1 MNGNHIARRP
11 GSGRNLLAL
20 LASSAVFM
28 AGCSNLATTA
38 PTVAPQSTGGSIS
51 GSVHGGSQPVAFST
65 VTLYYAGQNG
75 VGSGDFAAGPSL
87 GAPIVAAV
95 TTSADDGNGSF
106 SFQKNPVNDQPSS
119 GNQFSCPTAT
129 DPLVYVVAR
138 GGNTLNTHDP
148 AVNNSAAAFIAMYGL
163 CSQVSA
169 GNIVVMNEATT
180 VATMV
185 ALQQY
190 FNPVTESVGADGI
203 GVHKYSLMKALD
215 TISNLADM
223 SHGNAI
229 TSKVITGSV
238 SGVSVTATP
247 ETEKI
252 NALANIIASCVN
264 NTAATA
270 SPCNRLFANATPPDV
285 NLTGRPYRS
294 SPFSAP
300 TDVLQALYYML
311 SNPTNGST
319 TNLQNLYN
327 LIPTVGAAFQPT
339 LTSAPTD
346 WTVAIN
352 YKSSDTCGSSSGN
365 FIDQAQDINLDGL
378 GNVWIG
384 NGQDATGNLSAISL
398 SGAPVSCVFLGGGN
412 SHGVIVDALG
422 NIWYASHSTNSVY
435 RYKPTDQSVLSFT
448 VAGAAPVAIFAD
460 GGVAGNKNSSIFFTS
475 DADTSVYMIPQGA
488 TATAMTPTAPVQI
501 SSIVG
506 PSPSHLMVDPTGAVW
521 VTSGTNFIS
530 HIAPGTAGDPNYLNG
545 YTTTQFSVPTDSY
558 GLAVNSL
565 GTGVYVTSNGANSGI
580 TYLTG
585 SGNSFSVAA
594 GWPTSAGLA
603 GLNNPTAIALD
614 GRANVWATNNTVN
627 SGSGLDSV
635 SAVSYLGNA
644 IMPSGTTAGG
654 RQFASNFLSGGR
666 AAVIDLSGNVWVA
679 GDGASGNSITE
690 IVGAAVPIYQPYAL
704 GLSNGRFQR
713 LP

>member
-1 MNGNHIARRP
+1 MNGNPIARRT

-38 PTVAPQSTGGSIS
+38 PTVTPQSTGGSIS

-75 VGSGDFAAGPSL
+75 VGSGDFSAGPSI

-119 GNQFSCPTAT
+119 GNQFSCPTAG

-163 CSQVSA
+163 CSQISA
-169 GNIVVMNEATT
+169 GNVVVMNEATT
-180 VATMV
+180 VATMI

-190 FNPVTESVGADGI
+190 FNPTTESVGADGI
-203 GVHKYSLMKALD
+203 GAHKFALSRAIE
-215 TISNLADM
+215 TIANLADM

-229 TSKVITGSV
+229 ASKVITGNV

-247 ETEKI
+247 ETGKI

-264 NTAATA
+264 NLAASA
-270 SPCNRLFANATPPDV
+270 SPCNTLFANATPPDV
-285 NLTGRPYRS
+285 NLTDRPYHS

-300 TDVLQALYYML
+300 TDVLQALYFML

-352 YKSSDTCGSSSGN
+352 YKSSDTCGASSGN
-365 FIDQAQDINLDGL
+365 FISQAQDINLDVQ
-378 GNVWIG
+378 GNLWIG
-384 NGQDATGNLSAISL
+384 NGQDTTGNLSSMSL
-398 SGAPVSCVFLGGGN
+398 SGAPLSCVFLGGGN
-412 SHGVIVDALG
+412 SHGVTVDAMG
-422 NIWYASHSTNSVY
+422 NIWYASHSTNSLY
-435 RYKPTDQSVLSFT
+435 RYKPTDQSVISFT
-448 VAGAAPVAIFAD
+448 TAAPPLAIFAD
-460 GGVAGNKNSSIFFTS
+460 GGVAGDKNSSIFFTT

-488 TATAMTPTAPVQI
+488 TATTASTPVQI

-506 PSPSHLMVDPTGAVW
+506 PNPSHLMVDSNAAIW
-521 VTSGTNFIS
+521 VTSGTSFIS
-530 HIAPGTAGDPNYLNG
+530 RIAAGTAGDANYLNG
-545 YTTTQFSVPTDSY
+545 YTTVQFPVPTDSY
-558 GLAVNSL
+558 GLTVNSL
-565 GTGVYVTSNGANSGI
+565 ANGVYVTSTGANSGI
-580 TYLTG
+580 TLLSG
-585 SGNSFSVAA
+585 SGNSFSVTS

-614 GRANVWATNNTVN
+614 GRNNVWTANNAAN
-627 SGSGLDSV
+627 SVSGLDSV

-644 IMPSGTTAGG
+644 MMPNGTSAGG
-654 RQFASNFLSGGR
+654 RQFSSDFLSGGR
-666 AAVIDLSGNVWVA
+666 ATVIDLSGNVWVA
-679 GDGASGNSITE
+679 GDGTPNSITE
-690 IVGAAVPIYQPYAL
+690 IVGAAVPIYQPYSV

>member
-1 MNGNHIARRP
+1 MNGNHITRRTV
-11 GSGRNLLAL
+11 SRRNLLAL
-20 LASSAVFM
+20 LASSAVFV

-38 PTVAPQSTGGSIS
+38 PIVAPQSTGGTIG

-75 VGSGDFAAGPSL
+75 VGSGDTTNVGPSL
-87 GAPIVAAV
+87 GPPIVAAV

-119 GNQFSCPTAT
+119 GNQFSCPSNN
-129 DPLVYVVAR
+129 PLVYVVAR

-148 AVNNSAAAFIAMYGL
+148 AVNNAAAAFIAMYGL
-163 CSQVSA
+163 CSQISA
-169 GNIVVMNEATT
+169 GNVVVMNEATT
-180 VATMV
+180 VATMI

-190 FNPVTESVGADGI
+190 FNPLTESVGADGI
-203 GVHKYSLMKALD
+203 GVHKGALLNAIN
-215 TISNLADM
+215 TISNLADT

-229 TSKVITGSV
+229 TTKVITGSV

-264 NTAATA
+264 NRAASA
-270 SPCNRLFANATPPDV
+270 SPCNTLFANAAPPDV
-285 NLTGRPYRS
+285 NLTDRPYHS
-294 SPFSAP
+294 SAFSTP

-327 LIPTVGAAFQPT
+327 LIPAVGAAFQPT
-339 LTSAPTD
+339 LASAPTD

-352 YKSSDTCGSSSGN
+352 YKSADTCGSSSGN
-365 FIDQAQDINLDGL
+365 FISGPQDLNLDTS

-384 NGQDATGNLSAISL
+384 NGQDITGNLSAISL
-398 SGAPVSCVFLGGGN
+398 SGAPLSCIFLGGGN

-422 NIWYASHSTNSVY
+422 NVWYASHSTNNVY
-435 RYKPTDQSVLSFT
+435 RYKPSDQSVLSFAT
-448 VAGAAPVAIFAD
+448 ASAPLAIFAD
-460 GGVAGNKNSSIFFTS
+460 GGDGGNGKSNIYFTT
-475 DADTSVYMIPQGA
+475 DADTSVYKIPQGA
-488 TATAMTPTAPVQI
+488 SASTATTPVQI

-506 PSPSHLMVDPTGAVW
+506 SNPVHLMVDTTQAVW
-521 VTSGTNFIS
+521 VTSGSSFIS
-530 HIAPGTAGDPNYLNG
+530 RIAPGTVGDANYLNG

-558 GLAVNSL
+558 GITVNSS
-565 GTGVYVTSNGANSGI
+565 GNGVYVTSRGANSSVS
-580 TYLTG
+580 YLTG
-585 SGNSFSVAA
+585 SGTNFSVAA

-603 GLNNPTAIALD
+603 GLNNPTSIALD
-614 GRANVWATNNTVN
+614 GRSNVWTPNNTAN
-627 SGSGLDSV
+627 SVSGLGSV
-635 SAVSYLGNA
+635 SAISYLGNA
-644 IMPSGTTAGG
+644 MMPSGTAAGG
-654 RQFASNFLSGGR
+654 RQFSSNFLSGGR
-666 AAVIDLSGNVWVA
+666 AVVIDLSGNVWVA

-690 IVGAAVPIYQPYAL
+690 IVGAAVPIYQPYSV
-704 GLSNGRFQR
+704 GLANPTIRFQR